1 MDLLKRKKI
10 EKWSLFIIGSF
21 LITIGISI
29 ISLKVLLDYQYEKQ
43 ETKLVD
49 SYIESTS
56 SKETITQVID
66 TDAEIPINDLPANEN
81 YLGVLEIPTI
91 NLKNGFYAKESALN
105 TISKNVE
112 ILEES
117 DMPNQ
122 ERGNVILAA
131 HSGTGRYA
139 FFRNLFKLNMGDYA
153 YIYYQ
158 GLKYEYEIVKIEY
171 QEKVGTITISELEQ
185 DSYLTLTTCDQ
196 KDKTKQIV
204 ITAKLIKTE
213 NY

>member
-1 MDLLKRKKI
+1 MALLKRKRIK
-10 EKWSLFIIGSF
+10 KWSLFIIGSF
-21 LITIGISI
+21 LIAIGIGI
-29 ISLKVLLDYQYEKQ
+29 IVVKTLLDYQYEKQ
-43 ETKLVD
+43 ESKLID
-49 SYIESTS
+49 LYIESTTNEYQNVQADNS
-56 SKETITQVID
+56 ETKTS
-66 TDAEIPINDLPANEN
+66 NDLSISEK

-91 NLKNGFYAKESALN
+91 NLKKGFFEKNSSLN

-117 DMPNQ
+117 DMHNIKN
-122 ERGNVILAA
+122 GNLVLAA

-139 FFRNLFKLNMGDYA
+139 FFRNLYKLKINDNA

-158 GLKYEYEIVKIEY
+158 GLKYEYEILKIEY
-171 QEKVGTITISELEQ
+171 QDKDGTITISKLEQ
-185 DSYLTLTTCDQ
+185 ESYLILTTCDQ

-204 ITAKLIKTE
+204 ITAKLINTE

>member
-1 MDLLKRKKI
+1 MALLKRKRIK
-10 EKWSLFIIGSF
+10 KWSLFIIGSF
-21 LITIGISI
+21 LIAIGIGI
-29 ISLKVLLDYQYEKQ
+29 IVVKTLLDYQYEKQ
-43 ETKLVD
+43 ESKLID
-49 SYIESTS
+49 LYIESTTNEYQNVQADNS
-56 SKETITQVID
+56 ETKTS
-66 TDAEIPINDLPANEN
+66 NDLSISEK

-91 NLKNGFYAKESALN
+91 NLKKGFFEKNSSLN

-117 DMPNQ
+117 DMPNIKN
-122 ERGNVILAA
+122 GNLVLAA

-139 FFRNLFKLNMGDYA
+139 FFRNLYKLKINDNA

-171 QEKVGTITISELEQ
+171 QDKDGTITISKLEQ
-185 DSYLTLTTCDQ
+185 ESYLILTTCDQ
-196 KDKTKQIV
+196 KDKTEHIV
-204 ITAKLIKTE
+204 ITAKLINTE

>member
-1 MDLLKRKKI
+1 M
-10 EKWSLFIIGSF
+10 
-21 LITIGISI
+21 
-29 ISLKVLLDYQYEKQ
+29 
-43 ETKLVD
+43 
-49 SYIESTS
+49 YIESTTNEYQNVQADNS
-56 SKETITQVID
+56 ETKTS
-66 TDAEIPINDLPANEN
+66 NDLSISEK

-91 NLKNGFYAKESALN
+91 NLKKGFFEKNSSLN

-117 DMPNQ
+117 DMPNIKN
-122 ERGNVILAA
+122 GNLVLAA

-139 FFRNLFKLNMGDYA
+139 FFRNLYKLKINDNA

-171 QEKVGTITISELEQ
+171 QDKDGTITISKLEQ
-185 DSYLTLTTCDQ
+185 ESYLILTTCDQ

-204 ITAKLIKTE
+204 ITAKLINTE

>member
-1 MDLLKRKKI
+1 MALLKRKRIK
-10 EKWSLFIIGSF
+10 KWSLFIIGSF
-21 LITIGISI
+21 LIAIGIGI
-29 ISLKVLLDYQYEKQ
+29 IVVKTLLDYQYEKQ
-43 ETKLVD
+43 ESKLID
-49 SYIESTS
+49 LYIESTTNEYQNVQADNS
-56 SKETITQVID
+56 ETKTS
-66 TDAEIPINDLPANEN
+66 NDLSISEK

-91 NLKNGFYAKESALN
+91 NLKKGFFEKNSSLN

-117 DMPNQ
+117 DMPNIKN
-122 ERGNVILAA
+122 GNLVLAA

-139 FFRNLFKLNMGDYA
+139 FFRNLYKLKINDNA

-171 QEKVGTITISELEQ
+171 QDKDGTITISKLEQ
-185 DSYLTLTTCDQ
+185 ESYLILTTCDQ

-204 ITAKLIKTE
+204 ITAKLINTE

>member
-1 MDLLKRKKI
+1 MALLKRKRIK
-10 EKWSLFIIGSF
+10 KWSLFIIGSF
-21 LITIGISI
+21 LIAIGIGI
-29 ISLKVLLDYQYEKQ
+29 IVVKTLLDYQYEKQ
-43 ETKLVD
+43 ESKLID
-49 SYIESTS
+49 LYIESTTNEYQNVQADNS
-56 SKETITQVID
+56 ETKTS
-66 TDAEIPINDLPANEN
+66 NDLSISEK

-91 NLKNGFYAKESALN
+91 NLKKGLIKKNSSLN

-117 DMPNQ
+117 DMPNIKN
-122 ERGNVILAA
+122 GNLVLAA

-139 FFRNLFKLNMGDYA
+139 FFRNLYKLKINDNA

-171 QEKVGTITISELEQ
+171 QDKDGTITISKLEQ
-185 DSYLTLTTCDQ
+185 ESYLILTTCDQ

-204 ITAKLIKTE
+204 ITAKLINTE

>member
-1 MDLLKRKKI
+1 MALLKRKRIK
-10 EKWSLFIIGSF
+10 KWSLFIIGSF
-21 LITIGISI
+21 LIAIGIGI
-29 ISLKVLLDYQYEKQ
+29 IVVKTLLDYQYEKQ
-43 ETKLVD
+43 ESKLID
-49 SYIESTS
+49 LYIESTTNEYQNVQADNS
-56 SKETITQVID
+56 ETKTS
-66 TDAEIPINDLPANEN
+66 NDLSISEK

-91 NLKNGFYAKESALN
+91 NLKKGFFEKNSSLN

-117 DMPNQ
+117 DMPNIKN
-122 ERGNVILAA
+122 GNLVLAA

-139 FFRNLFKLNMGDYA
+139 FFRNLYKLKINDNA

-171 QEKVGTITISELEQ
+171 QDKDGTITISELEQ
-185 DSYLTLTTCDQ
+185 ESYLILTTCDQ

-204 ITAKLIKTE
+204 ITAKLINTE

>member
-1 MDLLKRKKI
+1 MKAIRV
-10 EKWSLFIIGSF
+10 GSF
-21 LITIGISI
+21 PLSYMIAKAVSINYPHFYSIS
-29 ISLKVLLDYQYEKQ
+29 EK
-43 ETKLVD
+43 
-49 SYIESTS
+49 
-56 SKETITQVID
+56 
-66 TDAEIPINDLPANEN
+66 

-91 NLKNGFYAKESALN
+91 NLKKGFFEKNSSLN

-117 DMPNQ
+117 DMPNIKN
-122 ERGNVILAA
+122 GNLVLAA

-139 FFRNLFKLNMGDYA
+139 FFRNLYKLKINDNA

-171 QEKVGTITISELEQ
+171 QDKDGTITISKLEQ
-185 DSYLTLTTCDQ
+185 ESYLILTTCDQ

-204 ITAKLIKTE
+204 ITAKLINTE

>member
-1 MDLLKRKKI
+1 MALLKRKRIK
-10 EKWSLFIIGSF
+10 KWSLFIIGSF
-21 LITIGISI
+21 LIAIGIGI
-29 ISLKVLLDYQYEKQ
+29 IVVKTLLDYQYEKQ
-43 ETKLVD
+43 ESKLID
-49 SYIESTS
+49 LYIESTTNEYQNVQADNS
-56 SKETITQVID
+56 ETKTS
-66 TDAEIPINDLPANEN
+66 NDLSISEK

-91 NLKNGFYAKESALN
+91 NLKKGFFEKNSSLN

-117 DMPNQ
+117 DMPNIKN
-122 ERGNVILAA
+122 GNLVLAA

-139 FFRNLFKLNMGDYA
+139 FFRNLYKLKINDNA

-158 GLKYEYEIVKIEY
+158 GLKYEYEILKIEY
-171 QEKVGTITISELEQ
+171 QDKDGTITISKLEQ
-185 DSYLTLTTCDQ
+185 ESYLILTTCDQ

-204 ITAKLIKTE
+204 ITAKLINTE

>member
-1 MDLLKRKKI
+1 MALLKRKRIK
-10 EKWSLFIIGSF
+10 KWSLFIIGSF
-21 LITIGISI
+21 LIAIGIGI
-29 ISLKVLLDYQYEKQ
+29 IVVKTLLDYQYEKQ
-43 ETKLVD
+43 ESKLID
-49 SYIESTS
+49 LYIESTTNEYQNVQADNS
-56 SKETITQVID
+56 ETKTS
-66 TDAEIPINDLPANEN
+66 NDLSISEK

-91 NLKNGFYAKESALN
+91 NLKKGFFEKNGSLN

-117 DMPNQ
+117 DMPNIKN
-122 ERGNVILAA
+122 GNLVLAA

-139 FFRNLFKLNMGDYA
+139 FFRNLYKLKINDNA

-171 QEKVGTITISELEQ
+171 QDKDGTITISKLEQ
-185 DSYLTLTTCDQ
+185 ESYLILTTCDQ

-204 ITAKLIKTE
+204 ITAKLINTE

>member
-1 MDLLKRKKI
+1 MSLLKRKRIK
-10 EKWSLFIIGSF
+10 KWSLFIIGSF
-21 LITIGISI
+21 LIAIGIGI
-29 ISLKVLLDYQYEKQ
+29 IVVKTLLDYQYEKQ
-43 ETKLVD
+43 ESKLID
-49 SYIESTS
+49 LYIESTTNEYQNVQADNS
-56 SKETITQVID
+56 ETKTS
-66 TDAEIPINDLPANEN
+66 NDLSISEK

-91 NLKNGFYAKESALN
+91 NLKKGFFEKNSSLN

-117 DMPNQ
+117 DMPNIKN
-122 ERGNVILAA
+122 GNLVLAA

-139 FFRNLFKLNMGDYA
+139 FFRNLYKLKINDNA

-171 QEKVGTITISELEQ
+171 QDKDGTITISKLEQ
-185 DSYLTLTTCDQ
+185 ESYLILTTCDQ

-204 ITAKLIKTE
+204 ITAKLINTE

>member
-1 MDLLKRKKI
+1 MSLLKRKRIK
-10 EKWSLFIIGSF
+10 KWSLFIIGSF
-21 LITIGISI
+21 LIAIGIGI
-29 ISLKVLLDYQYEKQ
+29 IVVKTLLDYQYEKQ
-43 ETKLVD
+43 ESKLID
-49 SYIESTS
+49 LYIESTTNEYQNVQADNS
-56 SKETITQVID
+56 ETKTS
-66 TDAEIPINDLPANEN
+66 NDLSISEK

-91 NLKNGFYAKESALN
+91 NLKKGFFEKNSSLN

-117 DMPNQ
+117 DMPNIKN
-122 ERGNVILAA
+122 GNLVLAA

-139 FFRNLFKLNMGDYA
+139 FFRNLYKLKINDNA

-171 QEKVGTITISELEQ
+171 QDKDGTITISELEQ
-185 DSYLTLTTCDQ
+185 ESYLILTTCDQ

-204 ITAKLIKTE
+204 ITAKLINTE

>member
-1 MDLLKRKKI
+1 MALLKRKRIK
-10 EKWSLFIIGSF
+10 KWSLFIIGSF
-21 LITIGISI
+21 LIAIGIGI
-29 ISLKVLLDYQYEKQ
+29 IVVKTLLDYQYEKQ
-43 ETKLVD
+43 ESKLID
-49 SYIESTS
+49 LYIESTTNEYQNVQADNS
-56 SKETITQVID
+56 ETKTS
-66 TDAEIPINDLPANEN
+66 NDLSISEK

-91 NLKNGFYAKESALN
+91 NLKKGFFEKNSSLN

-117 DMPNQ
+117 DMPNIKN
-122 ERGNVILAA
+122 GNLVLAA

-139 FFRNLFKLNMGDYA
+139 FFRNLYKLKINDNA

-171 QEKVGTITISELEQ
+171 QDKDGTITISKLEQ
-185 DSYLTLTTCDQ
+185 ESYLILTACDQ

-204 ITAKLIKTE
+204 ITAKLINTE